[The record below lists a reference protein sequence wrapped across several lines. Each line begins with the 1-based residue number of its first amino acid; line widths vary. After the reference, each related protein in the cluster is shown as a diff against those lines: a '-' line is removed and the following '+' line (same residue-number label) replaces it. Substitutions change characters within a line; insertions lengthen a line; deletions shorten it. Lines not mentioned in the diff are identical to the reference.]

1 MVNIVIDKGVKVL
14 ANWSRSKVKS
24 KEKEEEWRRL
34 LWKERKMKKQLAR
47 KGKELLCLGVHYFL
61 KNWENLRYNSSE

>member
-14 ANWSRSKVKS
+14 VNWSRSKVKL

-34 LWKERKMKKQLAR
+34 LWKERKMKKQLVR
-47 KGKELLCLGVHYFL
+47 KGKEFFNNEKV
-61 KNWENLRYNSSE
+61 